1 MTKILSLLKFYSKDI
16 NKIYILV
23 FIVVLLESLTVF
35 LTYPLF
41 QFLENKNEVI
51 NINIYVQYFLN
62 LIEKNLSLNLILLLI
77 FLTAFLKFIFSTI
90 LQKYNSKFIY
100 NYEQFLSNKIYSYY
114 LNRKVIDIKKI
125 VLSF

>member
-1 MTKILSLLKFYSKDI
+1 MSKILSLLKFYSKDI

-77 FLTAFLKFIFSTI
+77 FLNSFLKFIFSTI
-90 LQKYNSKFIY
+90 LQKYNSKFIIIM
-100 NYEQFLSNKIYSYY
+100 SNSIE
-114 LNRKVIDIKKI
+114 
-125 VLSF
+125 